1 MNKTSTS
8 TVTLADQL
16 GAHFSRLQ
24 YADLTA
30 DTRKAVKRLL
40 LDYIGVA
47 VSGSQTESGKV
58 ARAFAAVTGGHAE
71 ATLIGGTGRVPA
83 MQAAFA
89 NAISSHSVE
98 LDDIDVLALFHFSP
112 PVYSAA
118 LATAEQTGA
127 SGKDLLVALA
137 AGCEMMERLSKAANS
152 SLRNRGFHTTPTC
165 GVFGATVAA
174 ASLQKLPA
182 EKVVSALGLAGASSS
197 GLMEMYGPS
206 MQKRFNPGPAAR
218 NGVTAAT
225 IAGLGFTGAS
235 TIFDGERGFLAAFTD
250 KNDPQQL
257 IAGLDQPYQLDIEFK
272 PYSCARPIH
281 NAIDCALEIR
291 RKHAP
296 DLERV
301 RSIEMAR
308 HPEWAHYHQNKRP
321 QTYHEAQVSL
331 PYSVAVALT
340 DGQALFAQ
348 YNNARLPEPM
358 LLRLSDMVNIVPDAS
373 LPRGVS
379 CRMTMTMDDGTQH
392 VSQVDYPKG
401 SIQNPMDDD
410 ELRAKFDSLVHPVLG
425 AHRAAEIAALVQG
438 IEAVA
443 DIGQLMQLASMP
455 AGR

>member
-1 MNKTSTS
+1 MNKTSTP
-8 TVTLADQL
+8 TATLADQL
-16 GAHFSRLQ
+16 GAHFSRFQ

-71 ATLIGGTGRVPA
+71 ATLIGGSGRVPA

-137 AGCEMMERLSKAANS
+137 AGCEMMERLSKAANN

-174 ASLQKLPA
+174 ARLQKLPA
-182 EKVVSALGLAGASSS
+182 DKIVSALGLAGASSS

-250 KNDPQQL
+250 KNDPGQL
-257 IAGLDQPYQLDIEFK
+257 VAGLGQPYPLDIEFK

-291 RKHAP
+291 RKYSP
-296 DLERV
+296 DLNRV

-348 YNNARLPEPM
+348 YNNARLAEPM
-358 LLRLSDMVNIVPDAS
+358 LLRLSDRVDIVPDAS

-379 CRMTMTMDDGTQH
+379 CRMTMTMEDGTQH

-401 SIQNPMDDD
+401 SIQNPMNDE

-425 AHRAAEIAALVQG
+425 AGRATEIAAMVQG
-438 IEAVA
+438 IEDVAV
-443 DIGQLMQLASMP
+443 IGQLMQLTSKP

>member
-1 MNKTSTS
+1 MNQTSTS
-8 TVTLADQL
+8 TATLADQL
-16 GAHFSRLQ
+16 GAHFSRFR

-30 DTRKAVKRLL
+30 ENRKAVKRLL

-71 ATLIGGTGRVPA
+71 ATLIGGSGRVPA

-118 LATAEQTGA
+118 LATAEQAGA
-127 SGKDLLVALA
+127 GGKDLLVALA
-137 AGCEMMERLSKAANS
+137 AGCEMMERLSKAANN

-182 EKVVSALGLAGASSS
+182 EKIVSALGLAGASSS

-250 KNDPQQL
+250 KNDPGQL
-257 IAGLDQPYQLDIEFK
+257 VAGLGQPYQLDIEFK

-291 RKHAP
+291 RKHSP
-296 DLERV
+296 DLNRV

-358 LLRLSDMVNIVPDAS
+358 LLRLSDLVNIKPDAS

-379 CRMTMTMDDGTQH
+379 CRMTMTMEDGTQH

-401 SIQNPMDDD
+401 SIQNPMNDD

-425 AHRAAEIAALVQG
+425 AGRATEIAAMVQG
-438 IEAVA
+438 IEDVA

>member
-1 MNKTSTS
+1 MNKTAT
-8 TVTLADQL
+8 TPTLADRL
-16 GAHFSRLQ
+16 GDHFSRFD
-24 YADLTA
+24 YAALSDE
-30 DTRKAVKRLL
+30 TRKAVKRLL

-58 ARAFAAVTGGHAE
+58 SRKFAAITGGHAE
-71 ATLIGGTGRVPA
+71 STLIGGAGRVPA

-118 LATAEQTGA
+118 LAISEQTGA
-127 SGKDLLVALA
+127 SGKDLLAALA
-137 AGCEMMERLSKAANS
+137 GGCEMMERLSKAANN

-165 GVFGATVAA
+165 GVFGATVATA
-174 ASLQKLPA
+174 ILQKLSA
-182 EKVVSALGLAGASSS
+182 NQIVSALGLAGASSS

-225 IAGLGFTGAS
+225 IAGLGFTGAA

-250 KNDPQQL
+250 SSQPEQL
-257 IAGLDQPYQLDIEFK
+257 VEGLGAPYKLDIEFK

-291 RKHAP
+291 RKHSP
-296 DLERV
+296 DLSRV
-301 RSIEMAR
+301 RSIGMAR

-358 LLRLSDMVNIVPDAS
+358 LLRLSDMVDITPDAS

-379 CRMTMTMDDGTQH
+379 CRMTMTMDDGSTH
-392 VSQVDYPKG
+392 VSQIDYPKG
-401 SIQNPMDDD
+401 SIQNPMNDD
-410 ELRAKFDSLVHPVLG
+410 ELRVKFDSLVHPVLG
-425 AHRAAEIAALVQG
+425 AGRATEIAAMVQD
-438 IEAVA
+438 IENVTN
-443 DIGQLMQLASMP
+443 IGQLMQLTSKV
-455 AGR
+455 AGA

>member
-1 MNKTSTS
+1 MNQTSTPS
-8 TVTLADQL
+8 ATLADRL
-16 GAHFSRLQ
+16 GAHFSHFQ
-24 YADLTA
+24 WNDLTA

-58 ARAFAAVTGGHAE
+58 AREFAAVTGGHAE
-71 ATLIGGTGRVPA
+71 ATLIGGAGRVPA

-118 LATAEQTGA
+118 LATAEQKGA
-127 SGKDLLVALA
+127 SGKDLLTALA
-137 AGCEMMERLSKAANS
+137 AGCEMMERLSKAANN

-174 ASLQKLPA
+174 ALLQKLPA
-182 EKVVSALGLAGASSS
+182 DKIVSALGLAGASAS

-206 MQKRFNPGPAAR
+206 MQKRFNPGPTAR

-235 TIFDGERGFLAAFTD
+235 TIFEGERGFLAAFTD
-250 KNDPQQL
+250 KNDPGQL
-257 IAGLDQPYQLDIEFK
+257 MAGLERPYQLDIEFK

-281 NAIDCALEIR
+281 NAIDCALDIR
-291 RKHAP
+291 RKHSP
-296 DLERV
+296 DLNRV
-301 RSIEMAR
+301 RSIDMAR

-348 YNNARLPEPM
+348 YNDARLQEPM
-358 LLRLSDMVNIVPDAS
+358 LLRLSDLVNIRPDAT

-379 CRMTMTMDDGTQH
+379 CRMTMTMEDGTQH

-401 SIQNPMDDD
+401 SIQNPMNDD

-425 AHRAAEIAALVQG
+425 AGRATEIAAMVQG
-438 IEAVA
+438 IEDVA
-443 DIGQLMQLASMP
+443 DVGQLMQLTSMS